1 MDGALKGSF
10 NPEAEKGPE
19 ETSGGKTKRFCF
31 SMDVL
36 CQGFPLM

>member
-19 ETSGGKTKRFCF
+19 ETTGGKTNRCF
-31 SMDVL
+31 V
-36 CQGFPLM
+36 FR